1 MMPMKN
7 EQFRTI
13 KKHDILHFTF
23 SGNKQYYFHC
33 TMESLFLVKVTS
45 PSLN

>member
-13 KKHDILHFTF
+13 KKKLDLSIEACNEAF
-23 SGNKQYYFHC
+23 SQQ
-33 TMESLFLVKVTS
+33 
-45 PSLN
+45 LNGLYAC